1 VAHRKDKIP
10 CHEDVHLAELDL
22 LGASRYLAGFNTS
35 KSVSP

>member
-1 VAHRKDKIP
+1 
-10 CHEDVHLAELDL
+10 VHLAELDL